1 MIDQMVNKTQPQGA
15 QKETQRTQ
23 RTQRSVFLCAL
34 RGNVAV
40 FAVTFT
46 RFSSRL
52 YFRWG
57 KLPEG

>member
-15 QKETQRTQ
+15 QKETQ

>member
-15 QKETQRTQ
+15 QKE
-23 RTQRSVFLCAL
+23 TQRSVFLCAL